1 MGNSALSGPLSERGA
16 VTTRTTQSPS
26 LPQSP
31 SLVTIGKIKGEN
43 PGRERL
49 CSKKQKKTTLYLTSS
64 CQDIEPSFIFS
75 YKKKNPLVIF
85 LVKTKSKQF
94 STYEQKKKFNME
106 TLRKTRTSIK
116 LFDLSIFF
124 YHALY

>member
-49 CSKKQKKTTLYLTSS
+49 CSKKT
-64 CQDIEPSFIFS
+64 
-75 YKKKNPLVIF
+75 KKNNVVFDVELSGYRTQFYLF
-85 LVKTKSKQF
+85 L
-94 STYEQKKKFNME
+94 QKKKSSGNFFGENKKQ
-106 TLRKTRTSIK
+106 T
-116 LFDLSIFF
+116 IF
-124 YHALY
+124 YI